1 MRDVFQAL
9 SEPARTLRLVNSIER
24 QIEELRAY
32 ERRSRV
38 TLALVTVLVA
48 ALVPRED
55 QRRVAVFVALL
66 LAVAC
71 LLPYMAARFRRRAL
85 ERRRDGVLNSGSNA
99 RAATTTAPLASDVES
114 RTTPRTR
121 TPTPVR
127 PTSESKLWLWRKVPE
142 DS

>member
-85 ERRRDGVLNSGSNA
+85 ERRRDGVLNSGSEA
-99 RAATTTAPLASDVES
+99 RAAATTAPLSSDVGS
-114 RTTPRTR
+114 GTTPKTR
-121 TPTPVR
+121 APTPVR
-127 PTSESKLWLWRKVPE
+127 PTSESKLWLWRKVPA